1 MIELKTTKILEKP
14 ISNINTGKR
23 EKEFEREKEK
33 EKEYVSNWKTF
44 LPSELFAAFH
54 LPTIKLLNI

>member
-33 EKEYVSNWKTF
+33 EKEYVSN
-44 LPSELFAAFH
+44 
-54 LPTIKLLNI
+54 